1 MEKYV
6 VSYYGD
12 DSYQVWNI
20 IEDRSEFIG
29 TLLECEAWIRLNKQ
43 GYIKD

>member
-20 IEDRSEFIG
+20 ITDRSKFIG
-29 TLLECEAWIRLNKQ
+29 TLLDCEAWIRLKKQ